1 MTTTEEHRYLTLR
14 EAAELLRVHPRTAY
28 RYVEAGLL
36 PAKKLGGLWLVD
48 AEELQRHLAE
58 RTKPAA

>member
-1 MTTTEEHRYLTLR
+1 MATPEEHRYLTLR

-36 PAKKLGGLWLVD
+36 PARKLGGVWLVD
-48 AEELQRHLAE
+48 AAELE
-58 RTKPAA
+58 RQLKASDPAL